1 MTENRSMKMKQQP
14 LRKFLLLNFLIMTV
28 FNFAHPVTPRLI
40 NELQLPSYMFG
51 LFFALMSVG
60 SYISSPIWGSLSDY
74 KGRKQF
80 LMLGVLG
87 YGVVQLGFGLS
98 TTAFVIS
105 IFRVLGG
112 VLSVSYVAV
121 IMASISDLS
130 SKENRA
136 KSLAYLAATTAMGAA
151 FGSNIGGWIGSTNYT
166 YTFIA
171 QFIACIILTGILYF
185 FTDETLVMKKEGK
198 PVVLTNHLKFKKSSI
213 DFKSMLGSLIL
224 TVIFMN
230 ITTTSYTSTIG
241 YFVESELKLPTQL
254 NGLILSIAP
263 ISAILVNFLISPRLA
278 KHFDEL
284 TTLMVIVGL
293 TAITLFIWAFS
304 SNLIVVGLFL
314 ILFLIVMPLA
324 QPIYQSMISKHAK
337 DNAGEIMGIQNSAR
351 SVGMVFGSLLA
362 GFLYEYG
369 SKIPFLIGSF
379 TALIALIILIKEY
392 KRQSQE

>member
-1 MTENRSMKMKQQP
+1 MKQQS

-60 SYISSPIWGSLSDY
+60 GYIFSPIWGSLSDY
-74 KGRKQF
+74 KGRKRF
-80 LMLGVLG
+80 LIIGVLG
-87 YGVVQLGFGLS
+87 YGAVQLGFGLS

-185 FTDETLVMKKEGK
+185 FTDETLVTKKEGK
-198 PVVLTNHLKFKKSSI
+198 PVVITSHLKFEKSSI

-224 TVIFMN
+224 TVVFMN

-241 YFVESELKLPTQL
+241 YFVESDLQLPTQL

-284 TTLMVIVGL
+284 TTLMVVVGL
-293 TAITLFIWAFS
+293 TAITLFMWAFS

-369 SKIPFLIGSF
+369 SKLPFLIGSF
-379 TALIALIILIKEY
+379 TALIALIILIKEF

>member
-1 MTENRSMKMKQQP
+1 MKQQS

-60 SYISSPIWGSLSDY
+60 SYIFSPIWGSLSDY
-74 KGRKQF
+74 KGRKRF

-87 YGVVQLGFGLS
+87 YGATQLGFGLS

-121 IMASISDLS
+121 IMACISDLS

-151 FGSNIGGWIGSTNYT
+151 FGSNIGGWIGSTDYT

-171 QFIACIILTGILYF
+171 QFITCIILTVILYF
-185 FTDETLVMKKEGK
+185 FTDETLVKKKEGK
-198 PVVLTNHLKFKKSSI
+198 SVVLTNHLKFKKSSI

-224 TVIFMN
+224 TVVFMH

-254 NGLILSIAP
+254 NGLILSITP
-263 ISAILVNFLISPRLA
+263 ILAILVNFLISPHLA
-278 KHFDEL
+278 KHFDEFK
-284 TTLMVIVGL
+284 TLMVVVGL

-369 SKIPFLIGSF
+369 SKLPFLIGSF